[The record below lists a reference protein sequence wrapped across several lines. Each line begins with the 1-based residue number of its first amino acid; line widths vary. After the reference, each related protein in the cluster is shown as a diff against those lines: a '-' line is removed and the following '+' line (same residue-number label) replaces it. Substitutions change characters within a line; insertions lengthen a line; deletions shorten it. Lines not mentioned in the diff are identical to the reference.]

1 MLLNVSS
8 PSKLKIK
15 RYAEMYLGLPQCL
28 RRNSTHC
35 DTSQR
40 LSETEYDRKD
50 TRQVNLRLVSLTS
63 DK

>member
-35 DTSQR
+35 DTCQR
-40 LSETEYDRKD
+40 ISETEYYHKD
-50 TRQVNLRLVSLTS
+50 TRQVNRRLVNLTS
-63 DK
+63 GK